1 MEVEL
6 GANLKTKGTFSKLY
20 TWLPIILLFVSV
32 LNEFDFNYLKIEYF
46 SFNFPFILIFFF
58 TLKDFKHFDYLFVFV
73 AGLLNDT
80 VVGLPL
86 GISSMSYIL
95 ICIFATYLRNITI
108 SPNLIKDWFYFLFII
123 SLINSINFSVLF
135 LFFSYELDIT
145 LFIVNNFFTFLFYII
160 FSIFFKRYLKSL
172 DD

>member
-1 MEVEL
+1 MIRFQKK
-6 GANLKTKGTFSKLY
+6 NLFYKIY
-20 TWLPIILLFVSV
+20 IWLPILVLFLSV
-32 LNEFDFNYLKIEYF
+32 FNEFDFNYLNIDYF
-46 SFNFPFILIFFF
+46 SFNFPYILIFYFA
-58 TLKDFKHFDYLFVFV
+58 LKAYQRFDYFLVFL
-73 AGLLNDT
+73 AGLVNDT

-86 GISSMSYIL
+86 GLSSLSYIL

-108 SPNLIKDWFYFLFII
+108 SPNLMKDWFYFLFII
-123 SLINSINFSVLF
+123 SLINSINYSVLF

>member
-1 MEVEL
+1 MIRFKKK
-6 GANLKTKGTFSKLY
+6 NLFYKVY
-20 TWLPIILLFVSV
+20 TWLPILALFISV
-32 LNEFDFNYLKIEYF
+32 FNEFDFNYLNIDYF
-46 SFNFPFILIFFF
+46 SFNFPFILIFYFA
-58 TLKDFKHFDYLFVFV
+58 LKAYQKFDYFLVFL
-73 AGLLNDT
+73 AGLFNDA

-86 GISSMSYIL
+86 GISSLSYIL

>member
-1 MEVEL
+1 MIRFQKK
-6 GANLKTKGTFSKLY
+6 NLLYKVY
-20 TWLPIILLFVSV
+20 TWLPILALFISV
-32 LNEFDFNYLKIEYF
+32 FNEFDLNYLNIDYF
-46 SFNFPFILIFFF
+46 SFNFPFILIFYFA
-58 TLKDFKHFDYLFVFV
+58 LKAYQKFDYFLVFL
-73 AGLLNDT
+73 AGLFNDA

-86 GISSMSYIL
+86 GISSLSYIL

-145 LFIVNNFFTFLFYII
+145 LFVVNNFFTFLFYII

>member
-1 MEVEL
+1 MIRFQKK
-6 GANLKTKGTFSKLY
+6 NLFYKIY
-20 TWLPIILLFVSV
+20 TWLPILALFISV
-32 LNEFDFNYLKIEYF
+32 FNEFDFNYLNIDYF
-46 SFNFPFILIFFF
+46 SFNFPFILIFYFA
-58 TLKDFKHFDYLFVFV
+58 LKAYQRFDYFLVFL
-73 AGLLNDT
+73 AGLFNDT

-86 GISSMSYIL
+86 GISSLSYIL

>member
-1 MEVEL
+1 MIRFQKK
-6 GANLKTKGTFSKLY
+6 NLLYKIY
-20 TWLPIILLFVSV
+20 TWLPILALFISV
-32 LNEFDFNYLKIEYF
+32 FNEFDLNYLNIDYF
-46 SFNFPFILIFFF
+46 SFNFPFILIFYFA
-58 TLKDFKHFDYLFVFV
+58 LKAYQRFDYFLVFL
-73 AGLLNDT
+73 AGLFNDT

-145 LFIVNNFFTFLFYII
+145 LFIVNNFFTFLFYIV

>member
-1 MEVEL
+1 MIRFKKK
-6 GANLKTKGTFSKLY
+6 NLLY
-20 TWLPIILLFVSV
+20 KIYSWLPILALFISV
-32 LNEFDFNYLKIEYF
+32 FNEFDFNYLNIDYF
-46 SFNFPFILIFFF
+46 SFNFPFILIFYFA
-58 TLKDFKHFDYLFVFV
+58 LKAYQRFDYFLVFL
-73 AGLLNDT
+73 AGLFNDS

-123 SLINSINFSVLF
+123 SLINSINFTVLF

>member
-1 MEVEL
+1 MRFDIDQLLIEFYF
-6 GANLKTKGTFSKLY
+6 ALK
-20 TWLPIILLFVSV
+20 
-32 LNEFDFNYLKIEYF
+32 EYQR
-46 SFNFPFILIFFF
+46 
-58 TLKDFKHFDYLFVFV
+58 FDYFLVFL
-73 AGLLNDT
+73 AGLVNDT

-86 GISSMSYIL
+86 GLSSLSYIL

-123 SLINSINFSVLF
+123 SLINSINYSVLF

-145 LFIVNNFFTFLFYII
+145 LFIVNNFFTFVFYIV
-160 FSIFFKRYLKSL
+160 FSVFFKRYLKSL

>member
-1 MEVEL
+1 MIRCQKK
-6 GANLKTKGTFSKLY
+6 NLLY
-20 TWLPIILLFVSV
+20 KIYSWLPILALFISV
-32 LNEFDFNYLKIEYF
+32 FNEFDFNYLNIDYF
-46 SFNFPFILIFFF
+46 SFNFPFILIFYFA
-58 TLKDFKHFDYLFVFV
+58 LKAYQRFDYFLVFL
-73 AGLLNDT
+73 AGLFNDT

>member
-1 MEVEL
+1 MIKFQKK
-6 GANLKTKGTFSKLY
+6 NLLYKIY
-20 TWLPIILLFVSV
+20 TWLPILALYTSV
-32 LNEFDFNYLKIEYF
+32 LNEFDFNYLNIDYF
-46 SFNFPFILIFFF
+46 SFNFPFILIFYFA
-58 TLKDFKHFDYLFVFV
+58 LKAYQRFDYLLVFL
-73 AGLLNDT
+73 AGLFNDT

-86 GISSMSYIL
+86 GISSLSYIL

-145 LFIVNNFFTFLFYII
+145 LFIINNFFTFLFYII

>member
-1 MEVEL
+1 VIRFQKK
-6 GANLKTKGTFSKLY
+6 NLLYKIY
-20 TWLPIILLFVSV
+20 TWLPILALFISV
-32 LNEFDFNYLKIEYF
+32 FNEFDFNYLNIDYF
-46 SFNFPFILIFFF
+46 SFNFPFILIFYFA
-58 TLKDFKHFDYLFVFV
+58 LKAYQRFDYSLVFL
-73 AGLLNDT
+73 AGLFNDT

-86 GISSMSYIL
+86 GISSLSYIL

-145 LFIVNNFFTFLFYII
+145 LFFVNNFFTFLFYII

>member
-1 MEVEL
+1 MIRFQNK
-6 GANLKTKGTFSKLY
+6 NLLFKIY
-20 TWLPIILLFVSV
+20 AWLPILTLFISV
-32 LNEFDFNYLKIEYF
+32 FNEFDLNYLNIDYF
-46 SFNFPFILIFFF
+46 SFNFPFILIFYFA
-58 TLKDFKHFDYLFVFV
+58 LKEYQRFDYFLVFI
-73 AGLLNDT
+73 AGLVNDT

-86 GISSMSYIL
+86 GLSSLSYIL

-123 SLINSINFSVLF
+123 SLINSINYSVLF

-145 LFIVNNFFTFLFYII
+145 LFIVNNFFTFVFYII
-160 FSIFFKRYLKSL
+160 FSVFFKRYLKSL

>member
-1 MEVEL
+1 MIRFQKK
-6 GANLKTKGTFSKLY
+6 NLLYKVY
-20 TWLPIILLFVSV
+20 TWLPILALFVSV
-32 LNEFDFNYLKIEYF
+32 FNEFDLNYLNIDYF
-46 SFNFPFILIFFF
+46 SFNFPFILIFYFA
-58 TLKDFKHFDYLFVFV
+58 LKAYQKFDYFLVFL
-73 AGLLNDT
+73 AGLFNDA

-86 GISSMSYIL
+86 GISSLSYIL